1 MNTLKI
7 RIAQVLKD
15 YPRARDDDNFLIGIL
30 YRNYYNAG
38 NDSFYE
44 MMTNFK
50 AYELPSMDS
59 VTRMRRLLQ
68 SQMPLVYGSSGRI
81 RKERARLRE
90 EYKKEFGKHGGQ

>member
-7 RIAQVLKD
+7 RIAQIMKD
-15 YPRARDDDNFLIGIL
+15 YPRARDDDNFLIAFL
-30 YRNYYNAG
+30 YMNYYNTG

-59 VTRMRRLLQ
+59 VTRIRRLLQ
-68 SQMPLVYGSSGRI
+68 AELPLVYGSSGTI

-90 EYKKEFGKHGGQ
+90 EYRREYGGK